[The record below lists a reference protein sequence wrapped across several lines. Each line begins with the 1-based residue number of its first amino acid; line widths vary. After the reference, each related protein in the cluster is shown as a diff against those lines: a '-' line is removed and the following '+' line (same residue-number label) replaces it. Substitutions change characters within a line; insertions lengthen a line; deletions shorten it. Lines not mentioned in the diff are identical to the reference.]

1 MKLVPCGRWKPNCDH
16 RAGVAEM
23 NEEMKEGR
31 KEGES
36 TVIKKRQ
43 ITGEAGDRR
52 IGLRPFT
59 VLVSLDGEQQ
69 VQRKC

>member
-36 TVIKKRQ
+36 TVIKRGRLQEKQ
-43 ITGEAGDRR
+43 GTGE
-52 IGLRPFT
+52 
-59 VLVSLDGEQQ
+59 
-69 VQRKC
+69 